1 MHSLALLQ
9 ILLMLIAP
17 TRAFISSLSAGRLP
31 RRLLAGG
38 RLLSSPDG
46 TSQDDRWAAMY
57 SSSSAAPQ
65 QTFADGGSLAPSSFG
80 PVRVVTFDLDD
91 TLWDT
96 AAVIRHAN
104 EVLQQHLAGELPGAQ
119 LPPIYL
125 LMKGLFAQF
134 PAEYH
139 DASLVPAGS
148 EQAEPVYL
156 TKLRKDALAVV
167 HSLHAAGESLDP
179 YERRKRR
186 ERASGRAGERAS
198 GRAGER
204 ASGRAKRADGT
215 RLHATI
221 VALANRPVRAWP
233 ALVYTHCH
241 SAREA
246 SGWYS
251 TTRHNCCSRN
261 SSRTSVASARLHTL
275 PFRS

>member
-1 MHSLALLQ
+1 
-9 ILLMLIAP
+9 
-17 TRAFISSLSAGRLP
+17 
-31 RRLLAGG
+31 
-38 RLLSSPDG
+38 
-46 TSQDDRWAAMY
+46 MY

-179 YERRKRR
+179 YERR
-186 ERASGRAGERAS
+186 ERARGRGGAGASGRAGERAS

-204 ASGRAKRADGT
+204 ASGRAGERSERMALDYTPQLLLSQIVPYERGQRSSTHTAILLVKRADGT

-221 VALANRPVRAWP
+221 VALATRPVRAWP
-233 ALVYTHCH
+233 VLVYTRCHC
-241 SAREA
+241 AREV
-246 SGWYS
+246 SG
-251 TTRHNCCSRN
+251 
-261 SSRTSVASARLHTL
+261 LHY
-275 PFRS
+275 